1 MNKIVLFSVFLLSVK
16 LVSAQEKS
24 GSFSS
29 ASGSSITLISVPDY
43 HLQLDEGEEIP
54 PVFDVKAVTTCKK
67 QGGKGIS
74 ANGGTVFK
82 VSDESSFLQALK
94 TVADGDEIEL
104 TANITIKPGPSYPNT
119 LGVWHPLVIGK
130 SITINGGGNH
140 HQLMTERGL
149 PWGIGANVIF
159 KNLNLN
165 MIPESGQRAVIYVSD
180 CSVEFDNVTTKGEN
194 NVSSDPDPR
203 PTLVAGT
210 WKDQPSAGDGARIL
224 IKNGSYETIFA
235 DIFSGNHTTAKST
248 PTVINIQSD
257 EVRVKGGIFACGLT
271 GDNIMNGVTTIVS
284 SSRRISRYEGNI
296 GGGDTFLE
304 FNGAD
309 VIPNVQVAN
318 IKHVLLS
325 DESKVMLNGNSNN
338 ISGLTVGS
346 GSTLSL
352 SENAQNKYNFDL
364 VEGQGNLY
372 ITQNIHLEIGMVEKQ
387 PIISIRGWMLKP
399 ELILDLV
406 NCPKEQPADI
416 LYFVNEELYI
426 RKNGLLIKYD
436 GVTPPDAE
444 LYDAY
449 VEYQGQTREDYDE
462 YYVLERTWRAYD
474 ECGGEEF
481 FTQKIEVFFQIP
493 TKVEE
498 IGKAQLLLTPNPVVD
513 RFKID
518 GLGVAAKVC
527 VYNLLGMQVKTMD
540 VAPYYDISN
549 LPDGVYLVV
558 AESEGT
564 VARFKV
570 TKRK

>member
-1 MNKIVLFSVFLLSVK
+1 
-16 LVSAQEKS
+16 
-24 GSFSS
+24 
-29 ASGSSITLISVPDY
+29 
-43 HLQLDEGEEIP
+43 
-54 PVFDVKAVTTCKK
+54 
-67 QGGKGIS
+67 
-74 ANGGTVFK
+74 
-82 VSDESSFLQALK
+82 
-94 TVADGDEIEL
+94 
-104 TANITIKPGPSYPNT
+104 
-119 LGVWHPLVIGK
+119 
-130 SITINGGGNH
+130 
-140 HQLMTERGL
+140 
-149 PWGIGANVIF
+149 
-159 KNLNLN
+159 
-165 MIPESGQRAVIYVSD
+165 
-180 CSVEFDNVTTKGEN
+180 
-194 NVSSDPDPR
+194 
-203 PTLVAGT
+203 
-210 WKDQPSAGDGARIL
+210 
-224 IKNGSYETIFA
+224 
-235 DIFSGNHTTAKST
+235 
-248 PTVINIQSD
+248 
-257 EVRVKGGIFACGLT
+257 
-271 GDNIMNGVTTIVS
+271 
-284 SSRRISRYEGNI
+284 
-296 GGGDTFLE
+296 
-304 FNGAD
+304 
-309 VIPNVQVAN
+309 
-318 IKHVLLS
+318 
-325 DESKVMLNGNSNN
+325 
-338 ISGLTVGS
+338 
-346 GSTLSL
+346 
-352 SENAQNKYNFDL
+352 
-364 VEGQGNLY
+364 
-372 ITQNIHLEIGMVEKQ
+372 
-387 PIISIRGWMLKP
+387 MLKP